1 MAKKKKKDK
10 INGEGKAFIDNVW
23 EDFAKTGAVGSY
35 LLYKSLKDG
44 WD

>member
-1 MAKKKKKDK
+1 MAKKNKKDIK
-10 INGEGKAFIDNVW
+10 SGKEKSFIDSVW

-44 WD
+44 LD